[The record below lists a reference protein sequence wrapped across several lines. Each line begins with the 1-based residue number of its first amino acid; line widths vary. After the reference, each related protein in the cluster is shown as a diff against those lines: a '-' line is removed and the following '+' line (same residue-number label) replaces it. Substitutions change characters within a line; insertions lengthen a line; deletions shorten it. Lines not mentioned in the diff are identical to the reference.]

1 MTEGFCSNVEMH
13 SQVHPSETHVHVSD
27 ISHIRETYTLQPF
40 FLDHNTVIENL
51 PDASESTY
59 HGRNEQLTV
68 YEDIYSPILRSL
80 RLFGIY
86 FGEIS
91 LTRLPPTSSFQKRR
105 VSIWLLFCC
114 AALGTVWLT
123 IGLLLISLGLEGFTD
138 ITIFFRLLGS
148 LVGYLLAALNGTI
161 CLFVLPISQIRQ
173 SRFETLIFEN

>member
-40 FLDHNTVIENL
+40 SLDHSTVIENL

-91 LTRLPPTSSFQKRR
+91 LTRLPSTSSFQMRR

-123 IGLLLISLGLEGFTD
+123 IGLLLISL
-138 ITIFFRLLGS
+138 FF
-148 LVGYLLAALNGTI
+148 
-161 CLFVLPISQIRQ
+161 
-173 SRFETLIFEN
+173 